1 MRLAN
6 MRYKLFDL
14 FCRPCFRVSLVGV
27 IGFLVLQGGS
37 APPEKPAKKR
47 TASAAPSAV
56 DRIPVLKVL
65 QVLLPIIVAGLAYL
79 IFFSGDSS
87 K

>member
-1 MRLAN
+1 MPACKALRQAVDILKASN
-6 MRYKLFDL
+6 L
-14 FCRPCFRVSLVGV
+14 
-27 IGFLVLQGGS
+27 LQGGS

-47 TASAAPSAV
+47 TATAAPSAI

-79 IFFSGDSS
+79 IFFSGESS